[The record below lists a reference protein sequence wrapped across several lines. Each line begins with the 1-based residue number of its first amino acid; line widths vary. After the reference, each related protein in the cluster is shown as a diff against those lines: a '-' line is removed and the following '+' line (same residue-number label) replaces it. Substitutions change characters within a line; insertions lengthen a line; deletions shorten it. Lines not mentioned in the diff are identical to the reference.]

1 MLVGNVRLC
10 LQLFYQRS
18 MGVFKTFCKLVGSMN
33 ITEVKY
39 RYDSCR
45 EDALVLYRQVRCSFI
60 PSISYSKCTMVNR
73 MKSAQFQTINLTNY
87 DLAKD
92 HLRYF
97 VMPELCNTKKQK
109 RRHRGE
115 GDRQPG
121 ALVKFLDSFSP
132 RWKISLF
139 HYRAQGETGANV
151 LVGIQVPKENMQ
163 EFKRRAQDL
172 TYEYTYDN
180 NESYCLPMQ

>member
-45 EDALVLYRQVRCSFI
+45 EDALVLYSVGLH
-60 PSISYSKCTMVNR
+60 TDTELGAMVNR
-73 MKSAQFQTINLTNY
+73 MKSAQFQTINLINY

-97 VMPELCNTKKQK
+97 IGGWSNVQDELLC
-109 RRHRGE
+109 
-115 GDRQPG
+115 
-121 ALVKFLDSFSP
+121 
-132 RWKISLF
+132 
-139 HYRAQGETGANV
+139 
-151 LVGIQVPKENMQ
+151 
-163 EFKRRAQDL
+163 
-172 TYEYTYDN
+172 
-180 NESYCLPMQ
+180 